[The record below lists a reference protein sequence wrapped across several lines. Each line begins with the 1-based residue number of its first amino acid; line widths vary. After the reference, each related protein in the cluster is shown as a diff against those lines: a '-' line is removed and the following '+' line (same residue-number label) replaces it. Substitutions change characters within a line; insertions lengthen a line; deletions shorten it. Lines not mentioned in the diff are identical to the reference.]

1 MHLPRRLE
9 QEVGAV
15 LTRER
20 LERVLLGRAEA
31 EGLLHQQRLVDEVRL
46 GGDQGE
52 AGALAGEI
60 AQREQRL
67 HACDAAADDAD
78 PRTALVRLAHG
89 LSLFR
94 ADSWPY
100 LLAPLIPAA
109 VIADLADASASVIF
123 FLSAVALIP
132 PAAMM
137 GRATE
142 ELAER
147 SGNVIGGLLNV
158 TFGNAPELIIAL
170 LALEKG
176 LHEVVKASLVGSIL
190 GNILLV
196 MGAAMLVGGLTGHRT
211 RGVQKFGQAAA
222 SVQSTMLLLA
232 VAALIMPGVFALIEG
247 GGLPDPGD
255 ARMHYD
261 TDLEQLSFAVACV
274 LIFSYVAGL
283 LFSLRTHADV
293 FNPHEEES
301 ETEGRGEWSTRRSV
315 LALAIS
321 GALVGLLSELLV
333 GSIEETSHAIGLSEF
348 FIGAIVVA
356 IVGNAAEHWVAVLVA
371 YKNKMSLAINI
382 SIGSSAQVALFVAPV
397 LVLASFVLGP
407 HPMALVFNG
416 FELAALAIAAIIA
429 NQVTQEGE
437 STWYEGL
444 QLLLVYVV
452 LALTF
457 GFA

>member
-1 MHLPRRLE
+1 MPEETSPSPGRRRLF
-9 QEVGAV
+9 G
-15 LTRER
+15 
-20 LERVLLGRAEA
+20 
-31 EGLLHQQRLVDEVRL
+31 
-46 GGDQGE
+46 
-52 AGALAGEI
+52 
-60 AQREQRL
+60 
-67 HACDAAADDAD
+67 
-78 PRTALVRLAHG
+78 
-89 LSLFR
+89 

-100 LLAPLIPAA
+100 LLSPLILAA
-109 VIADLADASASVIF
+109 IIADLAGASGTVVF
-123 FLSAVALIP
+123 VLSALALIP

-147 SGNVIGGLLNV
+147 SGNVVGGLLNV

-170 LALEKG
+170 FALGKG

-196 MGAAMLVGGLTGHRT
+196 MGAAMLVGGLSGGRT
-211 RGVQKFGQAAA
+211 RGVQKFGRTAA

-232 VAALIMPGVFALIEG
+232 VAAMIMPGVFALVQG
-247 GGLPDPGD
+247 GGLPHAGD
-255 ARMHYD
+255 ALVNYGG
-261 TDLEQLSFAVACV
+261 DLEHLSLAVAVV
-274 LIFSYVAGL
+274 LIITYAAGL
-283 LFSLRTHADV
+283 LFSLRTHAAL
-293 FNPHEEES
+293 FNPHEDES
-301 ETEGRGEWSTRRSV
+301 HTEGRGDWSTRRSV

-321 GALVGLLSELLV
+321 GALVGLMSEILV
-333 GSIEETSHAIGLSEF
+333 GSIEEASHALGLSEF

-371 YKNKMSLAINI
+371 YKNKMSLAVNI
-382 SIGSSAQVALFVAPV
+382 AIGSSAQVALFVTPV
-397 LVLASFVLGP
+397 LVLCSFFIGP

-444 QLLLVYVV
+444 QLLAVYLV